1 LKRSGKKKMVSSIVT
16 AIKSSVKDGLKRLL
30 VEVFKGDPQWHN
42 IYTLPGIET
51 APVKDEKCLLIPL
64 DKSGKSA
71 VFGVTLK
78 TDIADGEVK
87 INGRNSAGQVRGF
100 VYLKDDGSIHMGL
113 NNFVPVVTEGFKP
126 GYDTHSHTVV
136 VGTATL
142 QTSPPTVGML
152 DTALSSKVKV
162 ES

>member
-1 LKRSGKKKMVSSIVT
+1 MKPSIVT
-16 AIKSSVKDGLKRLL
+16 VIKSVIRDGLKRLL
-30 VEVFKGDPQWHN
+30 VEVLKGDSQYHTA
-42 IYTLPGIET
+42 YTLPGIET
-51 APVKDEKCLLIPL
+51 TPVKGEKVLFIPL

-78 TDIADGEVK
+78 TNIADGEVK

-100 VYLKDDGSIHMGL
+100 IYLKDDGKIHLGL

-126 GYDTHSHTVV
+126 GYDTHFHTVV
-136 VGTATL
+136 VGPATL